1 MRLPILMYHK
11 VSEREAPGELN
22 VSPKQL
28 ETQFRYLSE
37 NGFTAISVHELM
49 EYFSTGK
56 RLPTKPILITFD
68 DGYKSHFTNVYPL
81 LLRYNMKALIF
92 LTAGFIQTGNSVSQ
106 AEYLH
111 SNEILAMK
119 PETVEYGLHTMEHK
133 SYDELSLSEIEE
145 DIENVKSYFSRYR
158 IPFVPCLA
166 YTYGAFPRKDK
177 EKRTALFKVFEKEGI
192 QMAFRIGNRI
202 NKIPLKNKFL
212 IQRIDVRGDDLPWKF
227 KWMVRYGRKWMPF

>member
-11 VSEREAPGELN
+11 VSEHEAPGELN

-145 DIENVKSYFSRYR
+145 DIENIKSYFFRYR

-177 EKRTALFKVFEKEGI
+177 EKRTSLFKVFEKEGI